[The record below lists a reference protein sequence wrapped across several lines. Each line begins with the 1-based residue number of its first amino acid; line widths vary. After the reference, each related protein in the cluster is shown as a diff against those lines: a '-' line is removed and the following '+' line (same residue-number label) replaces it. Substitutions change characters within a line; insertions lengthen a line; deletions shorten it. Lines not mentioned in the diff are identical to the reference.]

1 MQVYAYIRV
10 ARCVYMCRLTH
21 TYTQACATVCIDQ
34 CVCTQK
40 DFDVFG
46 KAREVFG
53 KAREVFG
60 KAREVFLKTSAPFHV
75 GAD

>member
-1 MQVYAYIRV
+1 MFYGRKAVIMPNATACEGRYL
-10 ARCVYMCRLTH
+10 YMCRLTH

-40 DFDVFG
+40 DFDVFK

-60 KAREVFLKTSAPFHV
+60 KHQHLFM
-75 GAD
+75 